1 MTELNHS
8 DSADTQLQ
16 KLLSATNE
24 VVRLTQELIAVGTE
38 LNSWRGKYNEIKAK
52 IKTQKEIINS
62 LKVSIRAENQT
73 SGGF

>member
-1 MTELNHS
+1 MELQHS
-8 DSADTQLQ
+8 DSADTQLT
-16 KLLSATNE
+16 KMLEATNE

-38 LNSWRGKYNEIKAK
+38 LNKWRGKYNEIKAR

-62 LKVSIRAENQT
+62 LKVSIRAEHNV